1 MKIFTNATIIPIEG
15 DIIENGILIIDN
27 GKIRQIGK
35 DIDLSAFTDAE
46 IIDCAGKFIT
56 PGLIDAHSHVGLWEE
71 GAGPGPAYGD
81 GNEMTDPVTPHLRA
95 LDSIFPEDVGFED
108 ARLGGVTTMGL
119 TPGSANL
126 FGGQFAV
133 AKSVGNLVDTMVIKE
148 PAGLKMALGENPKR
162 VGFNA
167 KRAPNTR
174 MANAQLIRKAF
185 FEAIDYRTEWKEY
198 TTQLEIEK
206 MKPLGEHKI
215 IKKPKFDM
223 TYDILVK
230 VLNKEMPV
238 RMHSHRA
245 DDIQTAIRLAKEF
258 DFDLVVEHATEGH
271 KIAEFI
277 AENDVPVI
285 VGPLMTSRT
294 KLEVRH
300 RSMTT
305 PHVMMEAGALV
316 CITCDA
322 PVIPI
327 WMLRESVILA
337 VREGLPRERALET
350 ITINAAKVLKVDDR
364 VGSLKVGKDADLVIY
379 NGDPLDAL
387 SSVLQTYIDGNLVFE
402 K

>member
-1 MKIFTNATIIPIEG
+1 
-15 DIIENGILIIDN
+15 
-27 GKIRQIGK
+27 
-35 DIDLSAFTDAE
+35 
-46 IIDCAGKFIT
+46 
-56 PGLIDAHSHVGLWEE
+56 
-71 GAGPGPAYGD
+71 
-81 GNEMTDPVTPHLRA
+81 
-95 LDSIFPEDVGFED
+95 
-108 ARLGGVTTMGL
+108 
-119 TPGSANL
+119 
-126 FGGQFAV
+126 
-133 AKSVGNLVDTMVIKE
+133 
-148 PAGLKMALGENPKR
+148 
-162 VGFNA
+162 
-167 KRAPNTR
+167 
-174 MANAQLIRKAF
+174 
-185 FEAIDYRTEWKEY
+185 
-198 TTQLEIEK
+198 
-206 MKPLGEHKI
+206 
-215 IKKPKFDM
+215 M

-258 DFDLVVEHATEGH
+258 EFDLVVEHATEGH
-271 KIAEFI
+271 KIAKFI

-294 KLEVRH
+294 KLELRD

-337 VREGLPRERALET
+337 VREGLPRERALDT

-364 VGSLKVGKDADLVIY
+364 VGSLKVGKDADLVVY
-379 NGDPLDAL
+379 NGDPLEAS